1 MYDETVVKKRS
12 WKSIIFKIVVIILV
26 LLIAFFLFRSLIN
39 KDDKTTSNNGNTFAT
54 NFQNL
59 KKVSEKY
66 YTDDKLPTEI
76 GDTNKVTLK
85 ELIEQKYIDNL
96 KDSKGN
102 SCSPTNSFAEMKKTA
117 SNKYSLKVQLTC
129 DDEQNYIISTITKEE
144 NEVDDIDVDV
154 VEKQPEEVENTENK
168 ENETPAENTTPV
180 ENKES
185 VTTTPVPAPSTST
198 KTTTKSSTT
207 TKKST
212 TTNSS
217 TKTTTKSS
225 TSTNTNS
232 NTTTNNT
239 TTNNSTTTTIPKTEV
254 KTSIYYSVSFDPKGS
269 KNIPIAQ
276 NVLKGDKASKPVP
289 DPVRNGYTFLG
300 WYYNEQL
307 FDFNTPINQ
316 SYTLY
321 AKWKAN

>member
-1 MYDETVVKKRS
+1 MYEETVIKKRS
-12 WKSIIFKIVVIILV
+12 WKTIIFKIVVIILV

-39 KDDKTTSNNGNTFAT
+39 KDGKNTNTGNTFAT

-59 KKVSEKY
+59 KKVAEKY
-66 YTDDKLPTEI
+66 YTDEKLPANV

-85 ELIEQKYIDNL
+85 ELISEKYIDNL

-144 NEVDDIDVDV
+144 NEIDDIDVDV
-154 VEKQPEEVENTENK
+154 VEKPTEEVTETPTENI
-168 ENETPAENTTPV
+168 ETTNTTENTTPV

-185 VTTTPVPAPSTST
+185 VSTTPAPST

-207 TKKST
+207 KKKT
-212 TTNSS
+212 TTSSSS
-217 TKTTTKSS
+217 TKT
-225 TSTNTNS
+225 
-232 NTTTNNT
+232 NTTTNNNT
-239 TTNNSTTTTIPKTEV
+239 NTNNNTSTNNQTTTTTPKAEV
-254 KTSIYYSVSFDPKGS
+254 KATVYYSVTFDPKGS
-269 KNIPIAQ
+269 KNIPVSQ
-276 NVLKGDKASKPVP
+276 NVIKGGYAINPGA
-289 DPVRNGYTFLG
+289 PVRNGYTFLG

-316 SYTLY
+316 SYALY